1 MPSFSIDTKVPVQTG
16 YVAIWDP
23 KANKQVYKLGEM
35 VGEGSKFRFNLVEWD
50 GKYVLSLTLSL

>member
-1 MPSFSIDTKVPVQTG
+1 
-16 YVAIWDP
+16 VAIRDP

-50 GKYVLSLTLSL
+50 GKYVLSFTLSL